1 MEALLQAAQV
11 LGLDINTLIMVLAGA
26 YIWATRRDVDL
37 IQKDVDRIEKQIA
50 DHEAQ
55 CAERQSKVWQ
65 TVARIDSNVAELR
78 GVVSTKPCKD

>member
-11 LGLDINTLIMVLAGA
+11 LGLDINTLIIVMAGG
-26 YIWATRRDVDL
+26 YIWAMRRDVDRL
-37 IQKDVDRIEKQIA
+37 EVQIRE
-50 DHEAQ
+50 HESQ
-55 CAERQSKVWQ
+55 CEERQGKIWR